1 MERNLLDQEADKQPE
16 TDTPE
21 DNAPWTTQQT
31 FLGTLI
37 TLIPWIVLTLLL
49 SSLNGSVTV
58 TRPLSPQADLTGAIV
73 TIVFSVI
80 IEGAFLIAP
89 AYFANA
95 AFRSITP
102 HARLALQ
109 ALGFRRYRFG
119 NALSRVVALMI
130 VIFAIVALMIVIF
143 AINALYSSLVTAFH
157 LNIQTNDQLI
167 LQQSKVA
174 PLTTYATLFAAVVIA
189 PFCEEVFFRGFVFPG
204 LLRGM
209 SVGWTVLVSS
219 LLFAV
224 AHADP
229 GSFLVLFVIGLALA
243 ILRWRTR
250 SLWPCILLHMLNNGI
265 AALVIVLTMQ
275 GVIN

>member
-1 MERNLLDQEADKQPE
+1 MERDLLNQEADKQPE
-16 TDTPE
+16 MNTPTDS
-21 DNAPWTTQQT
+21 APWTTRQT
-31 FLGTLI
+31 FLGTLL
-37 TLIPWIVLTLLL
+37 TLIPWIVLSLLL
-49 SSLNGSVTV
+49 SSLNGSVSV
-58 TRPLSPQADLTGAIV
+58 TTPLSPQADLTGAIV

-89 AYFANA
+89 AYFVNA
-95 AFRSITP
+95 AFRSVSP
-102 HARLALQ
+102 HVRLALQ

-119 NALSRVVALMI
+119 NAVLQVVVLMI
-130 VIFAIVALMIVIF
+130 GIF
-143 AINALYSSLVTAFH
+143 AINTLYSYLITVFH
-157 LNIQTNDQLI
+157 LNLQTNDQLV

-204 LLRGM
+204 LRHGM
-209 SVGWTVLVSS
+209 SVGWAILVSS

-229 GSFLVLFVIGLALA
+229 GSFPVLFVIGLALA
-243 ILRWRTR
+243 FLRWRTR

-275 GVIN
+275 GIIK

>member
-16 TDTPE
+16 TSTPE
-21 DNAPWTTQQT
+21 DIAPWTTQQT

-49 SSLNGSVTV
+49 SSLNGSATV
-58 TRPLSPQADLTGAIV
+58 TKPLSPQADLTGAIV

-102 HARLALQ
+102 HIRLALQ

-119 NALSRVVALMI
+119 NALSW
-130 VIFAIVALMIVIF
+130 IVALIIVIF
-143 AINALYSSLVTAFH
+143 AINALYSYLITAFH
-157 LNIQTNDQLI
+157 LNVQTNDQLI

-209 SVGWTVLVSS
+209 SVGWAVLVSS

-229 GSFLVLFVIGLALA
+229 GSFPVLFVIGLALA